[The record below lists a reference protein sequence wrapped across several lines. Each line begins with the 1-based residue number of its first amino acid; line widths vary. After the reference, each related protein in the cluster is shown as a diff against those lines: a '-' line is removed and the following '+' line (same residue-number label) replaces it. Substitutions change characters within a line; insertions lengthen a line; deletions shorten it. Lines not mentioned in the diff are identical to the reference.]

1 MRILISIILI
11 FIISCEKD
19 IYKNIPFDQINLKS
33 NLSDGKYPGEIIYL
47 DENFR
52 VLQNLQDYKNVWIII
67 KNKDIVGVEFENMYI
82 PSINT
87 THPTGKLQIKELQ
100 KVRHYKI
107 LGDEKEEIYDLDF
120 LEHF

>member
-1 MRILISIILI
+1 
-11 FIISCEKD
+11 
-19 IYKNIPFDQINLKS
+19 
-33 NLSDGKYPGEIIYL
+33 
-47 DENFR
+47 
-52 VLQNLQDYKNVWIII
+52 
-67 KNKDIVGVEFENMYI
+67 MYI

>member
-67 KNKDIVGVEFENMYI
+67 KNKDLI
-82 PSINT
+82 
-87 THPTGKLQIKELQ
+87 
-100 KVRHYKI
+100 
-107 LGDEKEEIYDLDF
+107 
-120 LEHF
+120 

>member
-1 MRILISIILI
+1 MLFKRSL
-11 FIISCEKD
+11 E
-19 IYKNIPFDQINLKS
+19 
-33 NLSDGKYPGEIIYL
+33 
-47 DENFR
+47 
-52 VLQNLQDYKNVWIII
+52 NLQDYKNVWIII